1 MSFSRCISTP
11 IYVYTYYCSTNAP
24 TLGEVSIELIPLQ
37 FPYFPH
43 TMPQLQGVDG
53 WYEINWCMSL
63 TNNIG
68 QIGKKNWFGC
78 ASNCL
83 AQFTS
88 ITKLILVALFCWPSA
103 HAHMSTRISH
113 TGIISV
119 WMQDTYRTGMHVL
132 YRWWS
137 GDSGKPIGM
146 WIHWS

>member
-11 IYVYTYYCSTNAP
+11 IYVYTYYCSTSAP

-68 QIGKKNWFGC
+68 QIGKKK
-78 ASNCL
+78 
-83 AQFTS
+83 
-88 ITKLILVALFCWPSA
+88 TKLVRVCFELSGTVHQYHKMNTGTIVLLAICSC
-103 HAHMSTRISH
+103 TRQLGYLIPVSSLCGCKTH
-113 TGIISV
+113 TGQVCMCSIDGGPGIV
-119 WMQDTYRTGMHVL
+119 EN
-132 YRWWS
+132 
-137 GDSGKPIGM
+137 P
-146 WIHWS
+146 